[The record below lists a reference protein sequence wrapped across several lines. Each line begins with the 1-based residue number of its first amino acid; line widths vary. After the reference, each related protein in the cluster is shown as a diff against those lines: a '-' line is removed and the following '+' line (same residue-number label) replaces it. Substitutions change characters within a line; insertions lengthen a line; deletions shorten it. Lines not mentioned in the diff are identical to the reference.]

1 MQLGP
6 LHEEH
11 HLYSKENSSRLKQS
25 AIIFQKK
32 EVGVMN
38 VSQYLIATYFRCK
51 DNENSVYAIIWKKIV
66 TFDAI
71 RSEYKSIMSVK
82 SDYYWP
88 FD

>member
-1 MQLGP
+1 
-6 LHEEH
+6 
-11 HLYSKENSSRLKQS
+11 
-25 AIIFQKK
+25 
-32 EVGVMN
+32 MN

-71 RSEYKSIMSVK
+71 RSEYKSIMSLK
-82 SDYYWP
+82 SDYSWP